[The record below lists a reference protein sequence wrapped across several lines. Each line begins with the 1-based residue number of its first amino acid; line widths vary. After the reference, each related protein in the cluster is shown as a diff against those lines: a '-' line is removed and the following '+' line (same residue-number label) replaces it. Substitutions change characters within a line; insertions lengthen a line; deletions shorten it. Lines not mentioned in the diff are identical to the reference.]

1 VLILG
6 NRQGKSFK
14 GVKLFELVV
23 GLIVGGTAGVA
34 GTWFALKNT
43 VERALAAKNVDYKD
57 RWQEA
62 VKLLGS
68 EGNLTDEQVQRIT
81 GEEALH
87 LEPGAA
93 ENLRRQFQDMYSEDR
108 RDAEIARAEAG
119 LPPLDDLSGMYSED
133 IRDVMK
139 ARVKHGTG

>member
-87 LEPGAA
+87 LEPEAA
-93 ENLRRQFQDMYSEDR
+93 ISRHVQRRPARCGNCPR
-108 RDAEIARAEAG
+108 R
-119 LPPLDDLSGMYSED
+119 SGFAAT
-133 IRDVMK
+133 R
-139 ARVKHGTG
+139 